1 MKKVAYSAFY
11 LFFPLVV
18 GSLVGFFIS
27 KSIDYSILQKPP
39 FAPPAI
45 IFPIIWTLIYLFMG
59 ISYYLLTKKIDYRP
73 IEKIVYYAQLVVNLL
88 WPIFFFTLK
97 WRLFSILW
105 IFLLLYLV
113 VSMIRTFYM
122 NSKVSAYL
130 NLPYLLWIVFAT
142 YLTIGIYLLN

>member
-88 WPIFFFTLK
+88 WPIFF
-97 WRLFSILW
+97 
-105 IFLLLYLV
+105 
-113 VSMIRTFYM
+113 
-122 NSKVSAYL
+122 
-130 NLPYLLWIVFAT
+130 
-142 YLTIGIYLLN
+142 

>member
-1 MKKVAYSAFY
+1 M
-11 LFFPLVV
+11 V